1 LDEGGRE
8 EPRHKTDWAL
18 EVHDDGDHGGDPA
31 NNIEVPSVGCRRYMM
46 VILPPMLVLGV
57 RKAPRREGSWESED
71 GGDVQCDDGDVRG
84 DIPSLSGQRLPMVEA
99 LPKIE
104 AMV

>member
-1 LDEGGRE
+1 
-8 EPRHKTDWAL
+8 
-18 EVHDDGDHGGDPA
+18 
-31 NNIEVPSVGCRRYMM
+31 MM

-57 RKAPRREGSWESED
+57 RKAPRREGWERED
-71 GGDVQCDDGDVRG
+71 GSNIQCDNGDVRG
-84 DIPSLSGQRLPMVEA
+84 DIPSLSGQQLPMVEA

>member
-1 LDEGGRE
+1 
-8 EPRHKTDWAL
+8 
-18 EVHDDGDHGGDPA
+18 
-31 NNIEVPSVGCRRYMM
+31 MM

-57 RKAPRREGSWESED
+57 RKAPRQEGWESED
-71 GGDVQCDDGDVRG
+71 GGNVQCDDGDVRG